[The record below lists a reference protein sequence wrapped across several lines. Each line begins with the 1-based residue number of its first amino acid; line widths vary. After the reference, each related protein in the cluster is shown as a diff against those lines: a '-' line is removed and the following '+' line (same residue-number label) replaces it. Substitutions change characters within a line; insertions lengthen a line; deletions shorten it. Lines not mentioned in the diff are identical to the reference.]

1 MRYGRDGKPQRDI
14 RLQALEVDAVALLR
28 AEGMTRRAVDNRL
41 QARAYLLAQGW
52 TVGEIN
58 AAAEAGGI
66 VPPAEGG
73 A

>member
-1 MRYGRDGKPQRDI
+1 MRYGRDGKPQRDV

-28 AEGMTRRAVDNRL
+28 TPGANRKGADARL

-52 TVGEIN
+52 TVAEIN
-58 AAAEAGGI
+58 AAAEAGGM
-66 VPPAEGG
+66 VPPAERG